1 MVKSILLTGHTG
13 FLGSVIYKSL
23 VKEFVVY
30 TLGRSE
36 DCDYRVD
43 FLNWDG
49 KLELKHSIDA
59 VVHVAGLAHGKSTS
73 EKDML
78 RVNYDIVT
86 SLASIC
92 EARGI
97 KNFVFISSVAV
108 YGKSFGS
115 ALDETIECKPTSVYG
130 ESKLKSEKHIH
141 NWVMQDSKRSQI
153 SLRLPLI
160 LGPNPPGN
168 LGKLIASIQSG
179 KHIYL
184 KRNEARKSIVFASDV
199 ASFISNWL
207 KNDEKKSGT
216 INLTSGEAPT
226 FNWIEK
232 MIRHYTGVKFFF
244 TFPVGLVWKI
254 TVAIKQHLGISIP
267 ILGKI
272 FYPLTFSDQLARTK
286 FNYQSKELNQT
297 TFINE
302 LNSNH

>member
-23 VKEFVVY
+23 IKEFVVY

-36 DCDYRVD
+36 DSDYRVD
-43 FLNWDG
+43 LLNWDG

-59 VVHVAGLAHGKSTS
+59 VVHVAGLAHGKSNSDSAMTKVNLES
-73 EKDML
+73 TKDL
-78 RVNYDIVT
+78 IDI
-86 SLASIC
+86 ADKCQIN
-92 EARGI
+92 A
-97 KNFVFISSVAV
+97 FVFISSTAI
-108 YGKSFGS
+108 YGREYG
-115 ALDETIECKPTSVYG
+115 LEIREDE
-130 ESKLKSEKHIH
+130 KLQLRTNFARTKFDSENCILNRDNAK
-141 NWVMQDSKRSQI
+141 DSLI
-153 SLRLPLI
+153 VRLPLVI
-160 LGPNPPGN
+160 GPNPIGN
-168 LGKLIASIQSG
+168 LGKLMSSICSG
-179 KHIYL
+179 KHIFL
-184 KRNEARKSIVFASDV
+184 KGNKARKSVVYASDV

-297 TFINE
+297 NFINE
-302 LNSNH
+302 LNSNY

>member
-23 VKEFVVY
+23 VKDFVVY
-30 TLGRSE
+30 TLGRSK
-36 DCDYRVD
+36 DCDYMVD

-49 KLELKHSIDA
+49 RLELKHSIDA
-59 VVHVAGLAHGKSTS
+59 IVHVAGLAHGKSTS

-92 EARGI
+92 EVRGI

-115 ALDETIECKPTSVYG
+115 DIDETADCKPTSVYG

-141 NWVMQDSKRSQI
+141 NWMMQDSKRSQI

-160 LGPNPPGN
+160 LGPNPLGN

-179 KHIYL
+179 KHIFL
-184 KRNEARKSIVFASDV
+184 KGNEARKSVVFASDV
-199 ASFISNWL
+199 ATFISNWL
-207 KNDEKKSGT
+207 KYDEKKSG
-216 INLTSGEAPT
+216 IVNLTSGKAPT
-226 FNWIEK
+226 FNWIENT
-232 MIRHYTGVKFFF
+232 IRQYTGSKFFF
-244 TFPVGLVWKI
+244 AFPVGLLWKTI
-254 TVAIKQHLGISIP
+254 VFLKHRLGISIP
-267 ILGKI
+267 VLGKI
-272 FYPLTFSDQLARTK
+272 FYPLTFSDHLARTK

-297 TFINE
+297 NFINE
-302 LNSNH
+302 LNSNY

>member
-23 VKEFVVY
+23 IKEFIVY
-30 TLGRSE
+30 TLGRSQ

-49 KLELKHSIDA
+49 KLELKHSVDA

-92 EARGI
+92 EVGGI

-115 ALDETIECKPTSVYG
+115 AIDETTDCKPTSVYG

-141 NWVMQDSKRSQI
+141 NWVIQDSKRSQI
-153 SLRLPLI
+153 SLRLPLV

-168 LGKLIASIQSG
+168 LGKLIASIQSS
-179 KHIYL
+179 KHIFL
-184 KRNEARKSIVFASDV
+184 KGNEARKSVVFASDV

-232 MIRHYTGVKFFF
+232 MIRHYTGAKFFF
-244 TFPVGLVWKI
+244 TFPVELLWKTI
-254 TVAIKQHLGISIP
+254 FFLKHRLGISIP

-286 FNYQSKELNQT
+286 FSYQSKELNQT
-297 TFINE
+297 NFINE
-302 LNSNH
+302 LNSNY

>member
-23 VKEFVVY
+23 VKEFDVY
-30 TLGRSE
+30 TLGRSGE
-36 DCDYRVD
+36 CDYTVD

-49 KLELKHSIDA
+49 RLELKHSIDA
-59 VVHVAGLAHGKSTS
+59 VVHVAGLAHGKSNSDT
-73 EKDML
+73 DML
-78 RVNYDIVT
+78 RVNYNTVN
-86 SLASIC
+86 SLVSKC
-92 EARGI
+92 EELGI
-97 KNFVFISSVAV
+97 NNFVFISSVAV

-115 ALDETIECKPTSVYG
+115 DIDENTECKPTSVYG

-141 NWVMQDSKRSQI
+141 NWVIRDSKRRQI
-153 SLRLPLI
+153 ILRLPLI
-160 LGPNPPGN
+160 LGSNPPGN
-168 LGKLIASIQSG
+168 LGKLIVSIQSG

-184 KRNEARKSIVFASDV
+184 KGNEARKSIVFASDV

>member
-23 VKEFVVY
+23 LKDFVVY
-30 TLGRSE
+30 TLGRSK
-36 DCDYRVD
+36 DCDYTVD

-49 KLELKHSIDA
+49 RLELKHSIDA
-59 VVHVAGLAHGKSTS
+59 VVHVAGLAHGKAISDR
-73 EKDML
+73 DML
-78 RVNYDIVT
+78 RVNYDTMT
-86 SLASIC
+86 SLVSIC
-92 EARGI
+92 EVQGI
-97 KNFVFISSVAV
+97 KNFVFISSVGV

-115 ALDETIECKPTSVYG
+115 AIDETVECKPTSVYG

-141 NWVMQDSKRSQI
+141 NWVVQDFKRSQI
-153 SLRLPLI
+153 SLRLPLV
-160 LGPNPPGN
+160 LGPKPPGN
-168 LGKLIASIQSG
+168 LGKLIASIDSG
-179 KHIYL
+179 NHIFL
-184 KRNEARKSIVFASDV
+184 KGNEARKSVVFASDV

-226 FNWIEK
+226 FNWIESS
-232 MIRHYTGVKFFF
+232 IRQYTGAKFFF
-244 TFPVGLVWKI
+244 AFPVGLLWKTI
-254 TVAIKQHLGISIP
+254 VYIKHRLGISIP

-272 FYPLTFSDQLARTK
+272 FYPLTFFDHLARTK

-297 TFINE
+297 NFINE

>member
-23 VKEFVVY
+23 SKEFVVY

-36 DCDYRVD
+36 DSDYRVD

-49 KLELKHSIDA
+49 KLELNHSIDA
-59 VVHVAGLAHGKSTS
+59 VVHVAGLAHGKSNSDSAMT
-73 EKDML
+73 K
-78 RVNYDIVT
+78 VNLESTKYLTDIADKCQI
-86 SLASIC
+86 SA
-92 EARGI
+92 
-97 KNFVFISSVAV
+97 FVFISSTAI
-108 YGKSFGS
+108 YGREYGLEVREDEKLQLRTNF
-115 ALDETIECKPTSVYG
+115 ALTKFH
-130 ESKLKSEKHIH
+130 SENSILNRGNTK
-141 NWVMQDSKRSQI
+141 DSLI
-153 SLRLPLI
+153 IRLPLVI
-160 LGPNPPGN
+160 GPNPIGN
-168 LGKLIASIQSG
+168 LGKLLASIQSS
-179 KHIYL
+179 KHIFL
-184 KRNEARKSIVFASDV
+184 KGNEARKSVVFASDV

-226 FNWIEK
+226 FNRIEK

-286 FNYQSKELNQT
+286 FNYQSKELSQT